1 MKMENEHKIGEIKYG
16 HEIGRKNSMQF
27 QWCACV
33 GCGKERWV
41 MMVKGKPE
49 TNKCVACCKIG
60 GKLTH
65 AKVFD
70 IPPKFGD
77 IKTAFELGLKGK
89 KGSKSIFEEQG
100 YLKPKPHMAVA
111 SDSQLPILL

>member
-1 MKMENEHKIGEIKYG
+1 MENEHKIGEIKYG

-89 KGSKSIFEEQG
+89 KGSKSIFEE
-100 YLKPKPHMAVA
+100 
-111 SDSQLPILL
+111 